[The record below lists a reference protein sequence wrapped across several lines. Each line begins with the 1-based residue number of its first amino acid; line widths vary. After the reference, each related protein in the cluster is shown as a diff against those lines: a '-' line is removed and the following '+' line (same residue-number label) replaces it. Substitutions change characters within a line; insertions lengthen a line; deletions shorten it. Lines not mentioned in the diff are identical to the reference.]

1 MSIDAPGPSAN
12 RTGRSMTEAE
22 ISRTVSTFI
31 SKNFLF
37 DEHLQV
43 TDDQS
48 LLGTSV
54 LDSTGV
60 LELITFLETE
70 YGVKFNDDELTA
82 ENFDSLAIRSIISRK
97 LNN

>member
-1 MSIDAPGPSAN
+1 
-12 RTGRSMTEAE
+12 
-22 ISRTVSTFI
+22 
-31 SKNFLF
+31 
-37 DEHLQV
+37 
-43 TDDQS
+43 
-48 LLGTSV
+48 V

-82 ENFDSLAIRSIISRK
+82 ENFDSLARIRSIISRK

>member
-1 MSIDAPGPSAN
+1 
-12 RTGRSMTEAE
+12 MTEAE

-82 ENFDSLAIRSIISRK
+82 ENFDSLARIRSIISRK

>member
-1 MSIDAPGPSAN
+1 
-12 RTGRSMTEAE
+12 MTEAE
-22 ISRTVSTFI
+22 ISRTVSSFI

-37 DEHLQV
+37 DEHLHV

-82 ENFDSLAIRSIISRK
+82 ENFDSLARIRSIISRK